1 MWGAWQIGMESLNLL
16 MDRELPDEERARI
29 KEIAMDQPGVLDV
42 HDMRTRSSGNQV
54 FIQLHVEMDGRQNL
68 RAAHDIAER
77 VMLAVEAAYPEAD
90 VLVHQDPD
98 GIEER
103 RLRYD

>member
-1 MWGAWQIGMESLNLL
+1 MPATHQRQGIECHGS
-16 MDRELPDEERARI
+16 
-29 KEIAMDQPGVLDV
+29 GVWPMPTRGPV
-42 HDMRTRSSGNQV
+42 RTRSSGNQV